1 MSLKLQIASA
11 VSLLVGIASSKDD
24 IEPVADLDLA
34 RYAGTWYEVT
44 RDKDNKY
51 EINQS
56 CNLIDYSYFDGE

>member
-11 VSLLVGIASSKDD
+11 VSLLVGIAASKDD
-24 IEPVADLDLA
+24 IETVADLDLA

-56 CNLIDYSYFDGE
+56 CNLIDYSLFEGE